1 LTANA
6 FLGGSGNISKL
17 PISNKLPNFAHPKGL
32 LIKTWALLKCRKIV
46 IKAGPSNL
54 DLIPLKFHVKEVG
67 ADTKLIQKGTTMKE
81 SNIYHSSCK
90 DYSMNYNCFILYT
103 ILFDI

>member
-17 PISNKLPNFAHPKGL
+17 PISNKLPNFAHSKGL

-67 ADTKLIQKGTTMKE
+67 ADTKLIQKRHHYEGIQYLPFQLQGLQHE
-81 SNIYHSSCK
+81 
-90 DYSMNYNCFILYT
+90 L
-103 ILFDI
+103 